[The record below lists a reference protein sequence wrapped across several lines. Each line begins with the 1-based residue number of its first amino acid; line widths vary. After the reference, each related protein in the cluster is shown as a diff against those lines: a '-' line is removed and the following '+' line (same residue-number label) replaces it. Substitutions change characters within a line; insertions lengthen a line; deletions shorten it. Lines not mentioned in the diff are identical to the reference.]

1 MAKTKIEAQ
10 ERKHELQEARPVP
23 TLSPLE
29 DMDRFFERVFPRG
42 WMRPF
47 VEWEHHLWPDLFAPM
62 EMEAPRVDIIDRD
75 DEILVRAEIPGVE
88 KEDLD
93 VSVTDNRVTIKAA
106 RTHEEKEEKGD
117 FYRREIS
124 RGTFSRSLLLP
135 AEVEG
140 VNAKATF
147 KGGVLELKLPKLT
160 KTQRHSIPIE

>member
-23 TLSPLE
+23 TLSPFE
-29 DMDRFFERVFPRG
+29 DMDRFFERVFPHG

-47 VEWEHHLWPDLFAPM
+47 LEWEHHLWPDLFAPM
-62 EMEAPRVDIIDRD
+62 EREAPRVDIIDRD
-75 DEILVRAEIPGVE
+75 DEILVRAEIPGIE

-106 RTHEEKEEKGD
+106 RIHEEKEEKGD

-124 RGTFSRSLLLP
+124 RGTFARSLLLP

-140 VNAKATF
+140 ANAKATF
-147 KGGVLELKLPKLT
+147 KAGVLELTLPKLA